1 MADVFIS
8 YAREDVAAADRRG
21 WERVITDA
29 GMTVWRDAH
38 IASGSTWTSDVGEQL
53 RNAKA
58 IFVIWS
64 EHSWNSHWV
73 RQEAF
78 YGLMKGNLVP
88 IMLKERPA
96 QLELPFSAVQ
106 TRLNDSAGLKAT
118 LEALKVQVAKG

>member
-8 YAREDVAAADRRG
+8 YAREDAAAADRRG
-21 WERVITDA
+21 WERVFADA
-29 GMTVWRDAH
+29 GLSVWRDTH
-38 IASGSTWTSDVGEQL
+38 IASGSPWTSAVGQEL
-53 RNAKA
+53 RIAKV

-64 EHSWNSHWV
+64 EHSWNSFWV

-106 TRLNDSAGLKAT
+106 TRLNDKAGLAAT
-118 LEALKVQVAKG
+118 LDAVKALVAKV